1 MEESVW
7 PAPSPATSKP
17 AVSPAG
23 SSHREFVFYGAS
35 RIEAPRIG
43 SKFRRAGTTFQVL
56 GVKPERTRSREF
68 ARSWKFTAEC
78 QPIPL
83 YEY

>member
-7 PAPSPATSKP
+7 PAASPASSRL
-17 AVSPAG
+17 AVPPAG
-23 SSHREFVFYGAS
+23 SSYREFVFYGAS

-43 SKFRRAGTTFQVL
+43 SKFRRTGTTFQVL

-78 QPIPL
+78 QPMPL
-83 YEY
+83 WEY

>member
-1 MEESVW
+1 MEESFW
-7 PAPSPATSKP
+7 PVQVAGSTQ

-35 RIEAPRIG
+35 RIEAPRVG
-43 SKFRRAGTTFQVL
+43 SKFRRTGTTFQVL
-56 GVKPERTRSREF
+56 GVRPERTRSREF

-78 QPIPL
+78 QPMPL
-83 YEY
+83 WED

>member
-1 MEESVW
+1 MEDSF
-7 PAPSPATSKP
+7 SPVSGVTTFKP
-17 AVSPAG
+17 GVSPAG
-23 SSHREFVFYGAS
+23 TPSREFVFYGAS

-43 SKFRRAGTTFQVL
+43 SKFRRTGTTFQVL
-56 GVKPERTRSREF
+56 GVKPERTRSRDF

-83 YEY
+83 WEY